1 MEEPE
6 EGAEAHIIVS
16 LDVLPTRYG
25 PKTFRVDPYGDVVY
39 FILLGMLSVSC
50 FAQVR
55 SDFISNETIGCLW
68 HCVSAI
74 GAQSFAFDQDV
85 EAKLGK

>member
-1 MEEPE
+1 
-6 EGAEAHIIVS
+6 
-16 LDVLPTRYG
+16 
-25 PKTFRVDPYGDVVY
+25 
-39 FILLGMLSVSC
+39 MLSVSC

-55 SDFISNETIGCLW
+55 CLW
-68 HCVSAI
+68 HCVSAL